1 MADTIKPTA
10 KAAVTRLRDL
20 GLHPVLLTGDN
31 ERAARAVADQVGID
45 DVIAG
50 VDPVGKLAAIKRLQA
65 SRRTVAMVGDGVND
79 AAALAQADLGLA
91 MGTGTDAAIEAA
103 DLTLVGGDPRAVAD
117 AITLSRKTLAT
128 IKGNLGWAF
137 GYNAAALPL
146 AASGL
151 LNPVIA
157 AAAMAFSSVFV
168 VTNSLR
174 LRRFNQIRL
183 IPNERAESAR
193 APPECRAPETVHN
206 GDVSFPGKR
215 AIVEDERR
223 PEGASMKTKAAV
235 VYEPGKPIEIEELDL
250 DGPRDGEV
258 LIRYTYAGLC
268 HSDVHVQHGDLEA
281 RLPMVLGHEGAGIVE
296 EVGPGVTRVAP
307 GDHVVCSFI
316 PNCGICRYC
325 ATGRQSICDMGATIL
340 EGYLPGE
347 RFPISGPRGQYGAM
361 CMLGTFSQY
370 GVIHQNSAVKVD
382 DDLPLDKAV
391 LVGCGVPTGFGS
403 AVNTAKVRAGDTVA
417 VYGVGGIGINAVQ
430 GARYAG
436 AKYVVAIDPL
446 ENKRAKAL
454 ELGATHAFAT
464 AAEAQDV
471 ITSLTRGQGADSAII
486 TVGLVDAD
494 VVTAAFTAVGK
505 GGIVVITGLNKL
517 FAPTI
522 QLPGTILT
530 LFRKSV
536 VGSLFGDCNPTTD
549 IPRILGLYQ
558 SGDIKLDE
566 IITRT
571 YTLDEVNEGYD
582 DLLNGKNVRGIIVHE
597 H

>member
-1 MADTIKPTA
+1 
-10 KAAVTRLRDL
+10 
-20 GLHPVLLTGDN
+20 
-31 ERAARAVADQVGID
+31 
-45 DVIAG
+45 
-50 VDPVGKLAAIKRLQA
+50 
-65 SRRTVAMVGDGVND
+65 
-79 AAALAQADLGLA
+79 
-91 MGTGTDAAIEAA
+91 
-103 DLTLVGGDPRAVAD
+103 
-117 AITLSRKTLAT
+117 
-128 IKGNLGWAF
+128 
-137 GYNAAALPL
+137 
-146 AASGL
+146 
-151 LNPVIA
+151 
-157 AAAMAFSSVFV
+157 
-168 VTNSLR
+168 
-174 LRRFNQIRL
+174 
-183 IPNERAESAR
+183 
-193 APPECRAPETVHN
+193 
-206 GDVSFPGKR
+206 
-215 AIVEDERR
+215 
-223 PEGASMKTKAAV
+223 MKTTAAV
-235 VYEPGKPIEIEELDL
+235 VYEAGKPIEIEELDL
-250 DGPRDGEV
+250 DGPRAGEV

-268 HSDVHVQHGDLEA
+268 HSDVHIQHGDLEA

-316 PNCGICRYC
+316 PNCGTCRYC

-446 ENKRAKAL
+446 ENKRAKAM

-486 TVGLVDAD
+486 TVGLVDAE
-494 VVTAAFTAVGK
+494 VVTAGFTAVGK

-517 FAPTI
+517 LAPTI

-549 IPRILGLYQ
+549 IPKILGLYQ

-571 YTLDEVNEGYD
+571 YRLEEVNEGYD
-582 DLLNGKNVRGIIVHE
+582 DLLNGKNIRGIIVHE